1 MEGGELLVSL
11 FFSNSNNIIESLY
24 DQYSHEIY
32 MICFSYCKNKADAED
47 CLQEVFFRAVSKAS
61 EVKRH
66 DAPDKWLFV
75 TARLVSLEKIRAK
88 NKINRHELNIED
100 FEIILTNGTFEDDLL
115 EKQYTETDILLL
127 RKDIIENLNEK
138 ERQLYILRYVEKLS
152 VDLISE
158 RLKINYSN
166 ATTRLNRLKTKV
178 TKLVSQ
184 IFRD

>member
-1 MEGGELLVSL
+1 MKGGEMLVGL
-11 FFSNSNNIIESLY
+11 FSNNNNDFIKSLY
-24 DQYSHEIY
+24 DQYSDEIY
-32 MICFSYCKNKADAED
+32 MICFSLCKSKIDAED
-47 CLQEVFFRAVSKAS
+47 CLQEVYLRALSKAS

-66 DAPDKWLFV
+66 NAPDKWLFV
-75 TARLVSLEKIRAK
+75 TARLVSLEKLRIK
-88 NKINRHELNIED
+88 NKIIRHELNIED
-100 FEIILTNGTFEDDLL
+100 FEAILTNGTFEDDLL

-166 ATTRLNRLKTKV
+166 ATTRLNRLKTKII
-178 TKLVSQ
+178 KFVSQ